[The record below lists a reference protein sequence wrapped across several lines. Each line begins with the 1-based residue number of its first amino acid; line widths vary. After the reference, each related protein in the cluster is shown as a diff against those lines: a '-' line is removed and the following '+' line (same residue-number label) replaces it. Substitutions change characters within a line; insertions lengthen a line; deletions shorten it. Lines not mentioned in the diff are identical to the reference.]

1 MVPLTFLRKKA
12 TRSVPLLLA
21 ALIFAGCG
29 TQAPDQSTAHLQGSA
44 QADSGFYLQQM
55 SQSSNDTR
63 INWQLLAIRA
73 LLKEGKTQQ
82 AAELFNQLPNDLN
95 DTQRREQSLLSA
107 ELKVALKDYAAA
119 KKVLGDIDVSALDKN
134 QQARFWQTGITAE
147 QGRPSLTLLRALIAQ
162 EPLLGGADK
171 QKNIDAT
178 WQALA
183 SMTQEQ
189 AQALVINADENVLQ
203 GWLDLQQMWFNNR
216 SDPKMLKAGIT
227 DWQTRY
233 PQNPGAKMLPTQ
245 LVNVQNFKPASTS
258 KIALLLPLNGQA
270 AVFGRTIQQG
280 FEAAKNGTT
289 PVTGSAV
296 PAQAAQAANV
306 SDVVSPSAAETS
318 DLTTAQ
324 TPAQGTMQN
333 PVTAP
338 TTPPAATPEPATP
351 DQAPAETQ
359 AAPTTAP
366 ATAEQPQA
374 QTSQPTTQPT
384 AQPAAQP
391 QAVATASANP
401 GAELKIYDT
410 SSQPLDQ
417 VLAQVQQ
424 DGASIVVGP
433 LLKNNV
439 EELMKSNTTLN
450 VLALNQ
456 PEQVQNRANICYFA
470 LSPEDEARDAARHI
484 HEQGKQAPLLLIP
497 RSTLG
502 DRVANAFADE
512 WQKLGGGVVLQQKFG
527 SVSELRAGVNGGAGI
542 ALNGS
547 PVTASLPQQQGVTIG
562 GLTIPAPPT
571 DAQISGSGKVD
582 AAYIV
587 ATPQEIAFIKPMIAM
602 RNGSQSGA
610 TLYASSRS
618 AQGTA
623 GPDFRLEMDGL
634 QYSEIPMLAGS
645 NPALMQQALGAVR
658 NDYSLARLYAM
669 GVDAWALANHFTQM
683 RQVPGFEL
691 NGNTGDLTATQDC
704 VINRKLSWLKYQQG
718 QIVPAS

>member
-12 TRSVPLLLA
+12 AHSVPLLLA
-21 ALIFAGCG
+21 ALIFTGCG
-29 TQAPDQSTAHLQGSA
+29 TQAPDQSTAHMQGSA

-55 SQSSNDTR
+55 SQSTNDTR

-82 AAELFNQLPNDLN
+82 AAELFSQLPQDLN
-95 DTQRREQSLLSA
+95 DTQRHEQTLLSA
-107 ELKVALKDYAAA
+107 ELKVAQKDYDGA
-119 KKVLGDIDVSALDKN
+119 KKILDTIDLSTLDKN
-134 QQARFWQTGITAE
+134 QQARFWQAGITAE

-162 EPLLGGADK
+162 EPLLAGADK

-183 SMTQEQ
+183 SMTQDQ
-189 AQALVINADENVLQ
+189 AKALVINADENVLQ

-216 SDPKMLKAGIT
+216 SDPNMLKAGIT
-227 DWQTRY
+227 DWQKRY

-270 AVFGRTIQQG
+270 AVFGRAIQQG

-289 PVTGSAV
+289 AVSGSAV
-296 PAQAAQAANV
+296 PTQAAQAANV
-306 SDVVSPSAAETS
+306 NDVVSPSAAETS

-338 TTPPAATPEPATP
+338 TTQPAPPAPAAT
-351 DQAPAETQ
+351 QAPAET
-359 AAPTTAP
+359 PAP
-366 ATAEQPQA
+366 ATAEQPQP
-374 QTSQPTTQPT
+374 QT
-384 AQPAAQP
+384 AQPEQQPATQP
-391 QAVATASANP
+391 QAVAITSANP

-410 SSQPLDQ
+410 SAQPLDQ

-439 EELMKSNTTLN
+439 EALMKSNTTLN

-502 DRVANAFADE
+502 DRVANAFAQE
-512 WQKLGGGVVLQQKFG
+512 WQTLGGGVVLQQKFG
-527 SVSELRAGVNGGAGI
+527 SASELRAGVNGGAGI

-547 PVTASLPQQQGVTIG
+547 PVSASLPQQQSVTIG

-571 DAQISGSGKVD
+571 DAQISGGGKVD
-582 AAYIV
+582 SAYIV
-587 ATPQEIAFIKPMIAM
+587 ATPEEIAFIKPMIAM

-623 GPDFRLEMDGL
+623 GPDFRLEMEGL

-645 NPALMQQALGAVR
+645 NPQLMQQALGAVR

-691 NGNTGDLTATQDC
+691 NGNTGDLTADQDC

>member
-82 AAELFNQLPNDLN
+82 AAELFNQLPHELN
-95 DTQRREQSLLSA
+95 DAQRLEQSLLSA

-119 KKVLGDIDVSALDKN
+119 KKILGDIDVSALDKH
-134 QQARFWQTGITAE
+134 QQARFWQAGLTAE

-216 SDPKMLKAGIT
+216 SDPNMLKAGIT

-306 SDVVSPSAAETS
+306 NDVVSPSAAETS

-324 TPAQGTMQN
+324 TPPQGTMQN

-338 TTPPAATPEPATP
+338 TTPAAAAPAPATP
-351 DQAPAETQ
+351 VETQSAPATE
-359 AAPTTAP
+359 P
-366 ATAEQPQA
+366 ATAEQPQP
-374 QTSQPTTQPT
+374 QTTEPV

-391 QAVATASANP
+391 QAVATTSANP

-439 EELMKSNTTLN
+439 EELMKSNTALN

-484 HEQGKQAPLLLIP
+484 HEQGKQSPLLLIP

-502 DRVANAFADE
+502 DRVANAFAEE
-512 WQKLGGGVVLQQKFG
+512 WQKLGGGIVLQQKFG

-547 PVTASLPQQQGVTIG
+547 PVSASLPQQQSVTIG

-571 DAQISGSGKVD
+571 DAQISGGGKVD

-645 NPALMQQALGAVR
+645 NPALMQQALSAVR

-669 GVDAWALANHFTQM
+669 GVDAWTLANHFTQM